1 MASDGGFVEG
11 DVFGLF
17 RLIGIGVALAIAAVV
32 VEPSWNASSYSLTLR
47 VRSARECV
55 EVVRALGDRVAAERV
70 VEKSKRDDRARA
82 RGSEV
87 EPPPVAAGPVAL
99 DEKPQE
105 RLTDEER
112 EVLDRLIEEKIR
124 EE

>member
-1 MASDGGFVEG
+1 
-11 DVFGLF
+11 VFGLF

-32 VEPSWNASSYSLTLR
+32 IEPSWNANTHSLTLR

-55 EVVRALGDRVAAERV
+55 AVVRALSDRVASERV
-70 VEKSKRDDRARA
+70 AEKPTRNDRAQA
-82 RGSEV
+82 RESQ
-87 EPPPVAAGPVAL
+87 PPPVAAGPVAL

-105 RLTDEER
+105 KLTDQER

>member
-1 MASDGGFVEG
+1 M
-11 DVFGLF
+11 FGLF
-17 RLIGIGVALAIAAVV
+17 RLIGIGMALAVAAVV
-32 VEPSWNASSYSLTLR
+32 IEPSWNANTHSLTLR

-55 EVVRALGDRVAAERV
+55 EVVRALGDRVAGERV
-70 VEKSKRDDRARA
+70 AEKSKRKDRAQA
-82 RGSEV
+82 RESEV

-105 RLTDEER
+105 RLTDAER
-112 EVLDRLIEEKIR
+112 EVLDRLIEEKTR